1 MNALE
6 EHVACILRV
15 EEWAKQKNQRQSRLY
30 LPPALKLVSCL
41 AYSSDP
47 QDGGDMFL
55 RNVG

>member
-1 MNALE
+1 MFWRNTSPHLE
-6 EHVACILRV
+6 DGRIIQA
-15 EEWAKQKNQRQSRLY
+15 KNQRESRLY
-30 LPPALKLVSCL
+30 LKPALKLVSCL